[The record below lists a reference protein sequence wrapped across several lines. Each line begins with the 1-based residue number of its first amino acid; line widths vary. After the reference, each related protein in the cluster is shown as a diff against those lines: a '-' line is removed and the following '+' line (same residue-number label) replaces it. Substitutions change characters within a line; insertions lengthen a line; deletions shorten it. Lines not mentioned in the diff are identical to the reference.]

1 MAESL
6 TLPIYTPLDLDR
18 AESEWGYKDRPM
30 EYLAKYI
37 EGLCLAITN
46 TLPSQRWERSNVTY
60 YFDKELDLEGTID
73 WTNRALEILNE
84 VYEECSEPNWD
95 GYGGAPISLEAYFEA
110 MKLLRIIPNSFP
122 MPDIL
127 PEPDGGIGLE
137 WYKDRGFS
145 FGISVCGKDTIT
157 YAGRFGKNSETYGTE
172 DFADLVPNVI
182 LNGLKRLFS
191 SD

>member
-1 MAESL
+1 MEKAS
-6 TLPIYTPLDLDR
+6 TLPIWEYEPSYT
-18 AESEWGYKDRPM
+18 
-30 EYLAKYI
+30 YLAQFI
-37 EGLCLAITN
+37 SGLGFVGTN
-46 TLPSQRWERSNVTY
+46 TLPRREEEYSGLAYDLNRIDSSSH
-60 YFDKELDLEGTID
+60 FDVELDLVGTID
-73 WTNRALEILNE
+73 WTNCALGNLSE
-84 VYEECSEPNWD
+84 VYDECSEANWD
-95 GYGGAPISLEAYFEA
+95 GYDAAPISLEAYFEA
-110 MKLLRIIPNSFP
+110 MKLLRIIPNSFL

-145 FGISVCGKDTIT
+145 FVISVCGKDTIT

-172 DFADLVPNVI
+172 DFTDLVPNVI